1 MNFQP
6 IYHILILYFVISLFH
21 TPFSSDSD
29 LSKTITNSSS
39 DTFKLSATID
49 GKVINLINNADGI
62 KFGSN
67 SLKNIKKLPDTSK
80 VIFQSYVYK
89 VSGGDVIFELN
100 IGTLHYLGMKP
111 PIPEFENYFKTGK
124 LNFSFLAMDGV
135 EIRYRDNQGV
145 LWSTS
150 NGNQPDSYFELTEIT
165 NTNETVNFKA
175 HFSCKLYNSEHE
187 SKTLEKGEF
196 IGSFQ
201 NY

>member
-1 MNFQP
+1 MSFQHFF
-6 IYHILILYFVISLFH
+6 HIIFFSFVINVFH

-29 LSKTITNSSS
+29 LFKTTTNSSS

-49 GKVINLINNADGI
+49 GKVINLTNNINGI

-67 SLKNIKKLPDTSK
+67 SIKNIKKQPDTSK

-89 VSGGDVIFELN
+89 VSGGDVVFELN
-100 IGTLHYLGMKP
+100 IGTHNYVGMKP
-111 PIPEFENYFKTGK
+111 SLPEFYNYFKTGK
-124 LNFSFLAMDGV
+124 LKYSLLAMDGV
-135 EIRYRDNQGV
+135 EIKYRDNSGM

-150 NGNQPDSYFELTEIT
+150 NGVQNDNSFELTELT
-165 NTNETVNFKA
+165 NNNESVIFKT